1 MRIKITIGVVTVLL
15 VGILGAC
22 GDDESTDGTVQADRS
37 TTTEDAGSTTT
48 TGADDDATTTTSGS
62 SAPSEAFCDDLLAFL
77 NMQSDGVFSEEQ
89 ATAAQQLADTAPA
102 EVQPQLVIIRDGIVG
117 VVELDPPEDQDAF
130 VALAQDQQYLGAIQE
145 VYRWGP
151 ANCASA
157 G

>member
-1 MRIKITIGVVTVLL
+1 MRIKITIGAVAVLLL
-15 VGILGAC
+15 VGVPASC
-22 GDDESTDGTVQADRS
+22 GDDGSTDGTVQADRS

-48 TGADDDATTTTSGS
+48 TGADDSTTTTSGS
-62 SAPSEAFCDDLLAFL
+62 SSPSEGFCDDLLAFL

-89 ATAAQQLADTAPA
+89 ATAAQQLADTAPP
-102 EVQPQLVIIRDGIVG
+102 EVQPQLVVIRDGIVG

-151 ANCASA
+151 ANCAPT